1 MQMKLRLKRIDATL
15 PLPRYETVGS
25 IGFDLLARVDT
36 VIEARGLGF
45 VPVNLIVEVP
55 EGHVLLLASRSS
67 TPKKKGLLTPHG
79 LGVIDHD
86 YCGSDDE
93 LKVQVYN
100 FTDTAVTVARGEKI
114 AQGLLVRADRFE
126 FEEVS
131 ELRSESRGG
140 FGSTG

>member
-1 MQMKLRLKRIDATL
+1 MPSLRLKRIDSTL
-15 PLPRYETVGS
+15 PLPRYETAGS

-36 VIEARGLGF
+36 EIAAGGLGF

-55 EGHVLLLASRSS
+55 EGHVLILASRSS
-67 TPKKKGLLTPHG
+67 TPKKKGLSVPHG
-79 LGVIDHD
+79 IGVIDHD
-86 YCGSDDE
+86 YCGPEDE

-100 FTDTAVTVARGEKI
+100 FTDASVTVARGEKI

>member
-1 MQMKLRLKRIDATL
+1 MPSLRLQRIDQTL
-15 PLPRYETVGS
+15 PLPRYETAGS

-36 VIEARGLGF
+36 EIPAGGLGF

-55 EGHVLLLASRSS
+55 EGHVLILASRSS
-67 TPKKKGLLTPHG
+67 TPKKKGLSVPHG
-79 LGVIDHD
+79 IGVIDHD
-86 YCGSDDE
+86 YCGPEDE

-100 FTDTAVTVARGEKI
+100 FTDASVTVARGEKI